1 MEPIV
6 TRVKDLKPPHQ
17 ISEDD
22 FEAICRDF
30 RVSAADQLMV
40 REFLNDAVTSFSSV
54 ISKGRALPS
63 RQDDR
68 KAIKNAIEALR
79 TAQNHLQRSPGSAGS
94 SALRVAAAQV
104 GPLVSGSWMR
114 NRFPGDRHTPIAR
127 YWPADDHDLRE
138 PPRWAV
144 PVRPTEID
152 DLSLAE
158 RVAFMRAKGGSA
170 IAALVED
177 IAAGLEAGRG
187 AILELPSGRKPLEIR
202 KYLLAGLAELWWLLD
217 RQPTTGMKSKYGEFC
232 ECVLDAIGWPTL
244 GVNAAL
250 EDAIRFWRSEYN
262 RPARD

>member
-1 MEPIV
+1 
-6 TRVKDLKPPHQ
+6 
-17 ISEDD
+17 
-22 FEAICRDF
+22 
-30 RVSAADQLMV
+30 
-40 REFLNDAVTSFSSV
+40 
-54 ISKGRALPS
+54 
-63 RQDDR
+63 
-68 KAIKNAIEALR
+68 
-79 TAQNHLQRSPGSAGS
+79 
-94 SALRVAAAQV
+94 
-104 GPLVSGSWMR
+104 MR

-217 RQPTTGMKSKYGEFC
+217 RQPTTGMKSEYGEFC

-250 EDAIRFWRSEYN
+250 EDAIKFWRSEYN